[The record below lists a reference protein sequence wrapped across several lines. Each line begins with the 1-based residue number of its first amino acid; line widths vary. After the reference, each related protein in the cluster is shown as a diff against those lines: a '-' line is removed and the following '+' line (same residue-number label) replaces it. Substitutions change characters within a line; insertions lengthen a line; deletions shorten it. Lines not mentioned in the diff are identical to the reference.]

1 MNKITTGINRFFS
14 SLLMNV
20 IPILFLLGLA
30 IIVTAVF
37 LIHFIA
43 GVMATGVGLI
53 LIALILAFE
62 SGDPE

>member
-1 MNKITTGINRFFS
+1 
-14 SLLMNV
+14 MNV